1 MKILVIH
8 NNYQNIGGEDLA
20 VQNEIE
26 LLKQKFEVET
36 LFFTNKL
43 NNYFSDFS
51 SFVLNENKKSMR
63 ELNRKIEEFKPDIA
77 YVHNTWFKG
86 SLGIFEVLE
95 KQKIKTVLK
104 LHNFRYFCT
113 RKYFAKSHYKN
124 ENFCPACGI
133 ENLNDR
139 IFNKYFEDSYLKS
152 FLVLRY
158 GKKYFEILKR
168 KNIQILVLTTFHKEF
183 LSSLNIE
190 EGRIKVVPNFL
201 QINEKQ
207 KINEDNNSNYIVY
220 AGRISK
226 EKGIEELIESFLKSD
241 LKEIKLKIVGD
252 GPDLNRLKHNFSS
265 KRIEFCGLKS
275 NEQTINLIKNAKA
288 VVTATRL
295 FEGQPNLL
303 CEASVMG
310 VPSVFPS
317 SGGILE
323 FFPLK
328 DSLSF
333 EQFNYND
340 LVKKLNFINNHEIMK
355 KISYEN
361 INFIET
367 YLDREK
373 ILKTFNSVFKGE

>member
-1 MKILVIH
+1 M
-8 NNYQNIGGEDLA
+8 
-20 VQNEIE
+20 
-26 LLKQKFEVET
+26 
-36 LFFTNKL
+36 
-43 NNYFSDFS
+43 
-51 SFVLNENKKSMR
+51 
-63 ELNRKIEEFKPDIA
+63 
-77 YVHNTWFKG
+77 
-86 SLGIFEVLE
+86 
-95 KQKIKTVLK
+95 
-104 LHNFRYFCT
+104 
-113 RKYFAKSHYKN
+113 
-124 ENFCPACGI
+124 
-133 ENLNDR
+133 
-139 IFNKYFEDSYLKS
+139 
-152 FLVLRY
+152 
-158 GKKYFEILKR
+158 
-168 KNIQILVLTTFHKEF
+168 
-183 LSSLNIE
+183 
-190 EGRIKVVPNFL
+190 VPNFL

-328 DSLSF
+328 YSLSF